1 MRLSSNWGRLEMGN
15 NHRES
20 LKSTALLWDVQTN
33 MEATVARFEERLRLF
48 YADTLNTSEVTT
60 RWWARQSERLHTKL
74 ELRLIRWR
82 AVKAVRS
89 MRRHHVLTPVEA
101 ADLENGLALLL
112 KQSLAEI
119 ERRLV
124 PGQRSATESQANQG
138 HTAWLPYS

>member
-1 MRLSSNWGRLEMGN
+1 MGN

-48 YADTLNTSEVTT
+48 SADTLNTSEVTT
-60 RWWARQSERLHTKL
+60 RWWARQSEALHAGL

-82 AVKAVRS
+82 AVNKVVRS
-89 MRRHHVLTPVEA
+89 MKRHHVLTLVEA
-101 ADLENGLALLL
+101 ADFEHGFALLL
-112 KQSLAEI
+112 KQSLAEV

-124 PGQRSATESQANQG
+124 PGQRSATESQMHQG